1 MSPPA
6 HRRGTAPA
14 DPFSCRGDSGFTLL
28 ELVFVVLIL
37 GILTAIAIPSHR
49 GYQDKAIILKA
60 IGEIRE
66 LEGQL
71 DTFRAEFGAY
81 PNSLAD
87 VGEAGRLDP
96 WGNPYEYFNIAQGG
110 KQGARK
116 DKSLVPINST
126 YDLYSKGGDGD
137 SKKSLVPKVSHDDI
151 VRAND
156 GAFVGLALDY

>member
-1 MSPPA
+1 MSSPVRT
-6 HRRGTAPA
+6 HRSALA
-14 DPFSCRGDSGFTLL
+14 NPFSCRAVSGFTLL
-28 ELVFVVLIL
+28 ELTFVLLIL

-96 WGNPYEYFNIAQGG
+96 WGNPYEYLNIAQGG
-110 KQGARK
+110 QHGARK
-116 DKSLVPINST
+116 DNSLVPITST
-126 YDLYSKGGDGD
+126 YDLFSKGGDGD
-137 SKKSLVPKVSHDDI
+137 SKKSLVPKVSHDDV

>member
-1 MSPPA
+1 MSPPVRY
-6 HRRGTAPA
+6 HRSALVNPC
-14 DPFSCRGDSGFTLL
+14 SCRGVSGFTVL
-28 ELVFVVLIL
+28 ELTFVLLII

-66 LEGQL
+66 LEGHL

-96 WGNPYEYFNIAQGG
+96 WGNPYEYLNIAQGG

-156 GAFVGLALDY
+156 GAFVGLAQDY

>member
-1 MSPPA
+1 MS
-6 HRRGTAPA
+6 APVRYHWSA
-14 DPFSCRGDSGFTLL
+14 LANPFSCRAASGFTLL
-28 ELVFVVLIL
+28 ELVFVVAIL

-49 GYQDKAIILKA
+49 GYQDKATNLKA

-96 WGNPYEYFNIAQGG
+96 WGNPYEYLNIAQGG

-126 YDLYSKGGDGD
+126 YDLYSKGGDGN
-137 SKKSLVPKVSHDDI
+137 SKKSLVAKVSHDDI

>member
-1 MSPPA
+1 MSPPVRY
-6 HRRGTAPA
+6 RRAAPA
-14 DPFSCRGDSGFTLL
+14 GPFSCRGISGFTLL
-28 ELVFVVLIL
+28 ELTFVLLIL

-81 PNSLAD
+81 ANSMAN

-96 WGNPYEYFNIAQGG
+96 WGNP
-110 KQGARK
+110 
-116 DKSLVPINST
+116 
-126 YDLYSKGGDGD
+126 
-137 SKKSLVPKVSHDDI
+137 
-151 VRAND
+151 
-156 GAFVGLALDY
+156 